1 MRCEVEQVISV
12 GISNPYEQYRQID
25 VETASPGRLVLM
37 LYDAAIRNCR
47 QAVAAWESKNETTA
61 REKIYRAQ
69 DILAELIGSLNFDA
83 GDLARHLFQLY
94 EYMNYRLTQSA
105 MRKDVAA
112 AQEVAKLLEEL
123 REAWVQV
130 VKARS

>member
-1 MRCEVEQVISV
+1 MP
-12 GISNPYEQYRQID
+12 NPYQQYRQIE

-47 QAVAAWESKNETTA
+47 QAVAAWESSNETVA

-83 GDLARHLFQLY
+83 GDLARNLFRLY
-94 EYMNYRLTQSA
+94 EYMNYRLIQSA
-105 MRKDVAA
+105 VRKDVAA
-112 AQEVAKLLEEL
+112 VQEVAKLLEEL
-123 REAWVQV
+123 REAWEQV
-130 VKARS
+130 IKAR

>member
-1 MRCEVEQVISV
+1 MRCEVEQVVRV
-12 GISNPYEQYRQID
+12 GIPNPYQQYRQIE

-47 QAVAAWESKNETTA
+47 QAVAAWESSNETVA

-83 GDLARHLFQLY
+83 GDLARNLFRLY
-94 EYMNYRLTQSA
+94 EYMNYRLIQSA
-105 MRKDVAA
+105 VRKDVAA
-112 AQEVAKLLEEL
+112 VQEVAKLLEEL
-123 REAWVQV
+123 REAWEQV
-130 VKARS
+130 IKAR